1 MAAVSDGITFDAV
14 AIDCSDPV
22 ALSKFWK
29 EVLGT
34 EIEGTGGDG
43 PQYVDL
49 EPVGT
54 VPTLRFQRVPEL
66 KESKNRLHLDL
77 MADDLPA
84 AVARVESLGGRPT
97 GESHSE
103 FGLDWVIFQDPEGN
117 EFCIIRKGTPAT
129 ED

>member
-1 MAAVSDGITFDAV
+1 VAGKLTFDAV

-22 ALSKFWK
+22 ALSNFWK

-34 EIEGTGGDG
+34 EVEGTGGDG

-49 EPVGT
+49 GPVGT

-66 KESKNRLHLDL
+66 KASKNRLHLDL
-77 MADDLPA
+77 MADDLA
-84 AVARVESLGGRPT
+84 AAAARVESLGGRPT

-103 FGLDWVIFQDPEGN
+103 FGLEWIIFQDPEGN
-117 EFCIIRKGTPAT
+117 EFCIIREGTPAT